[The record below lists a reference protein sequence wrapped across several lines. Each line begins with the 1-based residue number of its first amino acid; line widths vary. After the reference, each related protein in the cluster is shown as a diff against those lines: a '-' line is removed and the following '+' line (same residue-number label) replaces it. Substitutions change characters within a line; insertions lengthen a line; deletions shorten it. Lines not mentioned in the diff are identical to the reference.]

1 MEIKSNLSPRDYTEK
16 EVCRIINPLQAKMYI
31 KNRVYPIDIYTSFD
45 INGNDIIVYIFLRK
59 DTQEVYKKWINY
71 ELK

>member
-1 MEIKSNLSPRDYTEK
+1 MKIKSNLSPIDYTEK

-45 INGNDIIVYIFLRK
+45 MNGNDIIVYIFLRK
-59 DTQEVYKKWINY
+59 DTQDVYKKWINY

>member
-45 INGNDIIVYIFLRK
+45 MNGNDIIVYIFLRK